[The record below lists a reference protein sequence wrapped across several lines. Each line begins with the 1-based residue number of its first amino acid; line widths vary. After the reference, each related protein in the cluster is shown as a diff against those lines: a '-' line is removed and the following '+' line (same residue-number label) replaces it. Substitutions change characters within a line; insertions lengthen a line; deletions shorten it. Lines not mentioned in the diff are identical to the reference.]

1 MITVIVCPDPTY
13 ASHLALMSVRKDFPE
28 RNENNFISFN
38 MQISTPKEIAE
49 EADFLSIGI
58 DRKAIIAEN
67 CTFLQK
73 PVRGQKKVQYEGL
86 DQLIDYCRN
95 PADFTDIYFT
105 VYDEKLD
112 DKSELVAAIKK
123 NGRIQIEKAPDEAL
137 LRKKM
142 DAFLSRRGGSIQ
154 EPAAKELLA
163 RAGDNYAHFAN
174 EIRKL
179 SIYAGNEPITLDMV
193 KMLVVRPVDDNVFAL
208 SEALLAN
215 NVQKAFAVYDDLKM
229 HGQDEVALIGLL
241 STSFRFLDEVAYL
254 DSMNKSRR
262 EIAMILGANEWRVG
276 KMLQSLYGK
285 NIESIGVVLEK
296 LYETAKTILTGSAT
310 PEFAFGRFLANF
322 SLS

>member
-1 MITVIVCPDPTY
+1 MITVIVCPDSTY
-13 ASHLALMSVRKDFPE
+13 ASHLALMGVRKDFPE

-38 MQISTPKEIAE
+38 MQVTTPKEVAE

-58 DRKAIIAEN
+58 ERKAIVAEN

-73 PVRGQKKVQYEGL
+73 PVRGQKKVQYEGIEEL
-86 DQLIDYCRN
+86 TDYCNN
-95 PADFTDIYFT
+95 PADFTDLYFT
-105 VYDEKLD
+105 VYGDKLD
-112 DKSELVAAIKK
+112 DKSPLVAAIKK
-123 NGRIQIEKAPDEAL
+123 NGRIQFEKAPDEAL

-142 DAFLSRRGGSIQ
+142 EVFLSRRGCSIL
-154 EPAAKELLA
+154 EPAAKELLS

-193 KMLVVRPVDDNVFAL
+193 KMLVVRPLDDNAFAL
-208 SEALLAN
+208 SDALLSN
-215 NVQKAFAVYDDLKM
+215 NVEKAFSIYEDLKM

-241 STSFRFLDEVAYL
+241 STSFRFLDQVAYL

-262 EIAMILGANEWRVG
+262 EIAMILGVEEWRVG
-276 KMLQSLYGK
+276 KRLQSIYGK
-285 NIESIGVVLEK
+285 NIESIAVVLER
-296 LYETAKTILTGSAT
+296 LYETAKTILTGNAT